1 MPLYTIIVLL
11 VAYNLFLVEISEM
24 LGLKIKTIQ
33 KLIRDKK
40 ITAFR
45 VGKRFRVA
53 DTDLKQYIESQRV

>member
-1 MPLYTIIVLL
+1 MQYYST
-11 VAYNLFLVEISEM
+11 NEISKM

-40 ITAFR
+40 IIAFR

-53 DTDLKQYIESQRV
+53 DTDLKQFIESQRI